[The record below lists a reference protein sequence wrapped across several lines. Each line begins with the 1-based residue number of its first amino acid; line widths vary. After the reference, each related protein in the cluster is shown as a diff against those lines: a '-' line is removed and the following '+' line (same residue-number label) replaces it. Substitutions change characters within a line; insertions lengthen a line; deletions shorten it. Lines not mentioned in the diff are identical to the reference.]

1 MTLSEFSIK
10 RPIFV
15 TMLTL
20 VVLVL
25 GFISLS
31 RLPIDLM
38 PDITYPTLNVSTSY
52 PNTAPE
58 EMEQIITRPIEEAL
72 SSVPGVEEIFSVSSQ
87 GSSSVRVMFSWG
99 TNLDEAANDIRERID
114 RIIGRFPEEVQRPT
128 LRKFDPAQMPILFIG
143 LLSELDPIQ
152 VRKIIDEQ
160 IAYRL
165 ERVPGVAS
173 VDVWGGLEREIQVN
187 LFPDKVKALGLPLD
201 LIVSKIRQENIDLP
215 AGTIEKGN
223 YEIVVRI
230 PGVYTN
236 IDQIKETIVAI
247 RDGAAIRVKD
257 IASVED
263 SFRRITRVTR
273 INDLPGIRLSIYKQS
288 GQNTVKVVEGINKE
302 LKRVEEDYPQFKFIT
317 LRDSAKYIKD
327 SINNVSS
334 SALYGG
340 FLAVVVLL
348 FFLADVRSTMV
359 IALSIPI
366 SIIATF
372 VLIYFNGFTLNVMS
386 LGGLALGIGMMV
398 DSSIVVL
405 ENIFR
410 MKEEEKKPL
419 IKAAIEGSREV
430 TGAIIASTI
439 TTVIVF
445 MPMLFVRGAS
455 GIMFKQ
461 LAYVVTFSLACS
473 LIVALTLVPML
484 TTRILKSEEDE
495 KAKRSSKI
503 YLKTKQAFARIEN
516 AYKSLIDYSLHRRTQ
531 IVIGTVV
538 LLAISVFLFRFVGKE
553 YMPQT
558 DEGEVSITVEME
570 VGTRLSV
577 MDQKLKEV
585 SALVKQYVPELDSIM
600 ESAGSGG
607 WRGGANQGNIT
618 IKLVPKS
625 KRTRSSQEIAADLSR
640 KLSNIPGAVIRARAS
655 SNQMMFGMRGGGG
668 QERLQIE
675 IRGYDLDVAQS
686 LAEQVSRVVQNI
698 RGVTDVRISRLEGAP
713 EQHLVINRQKASDMK
728 LSVNQIGSFIQ
739 TILSGTQASQFREGG
754 REYRILV
761 KVKDSEKLDINDL
774 LDLTITNSDG
784 QQISLRNVVEVETK
798 RGPQQIERRDRE
810 RIINVSGEVADRDL
824 GSVIREAR
832 QALKTIPVPRDFAI
846 NFTGDYEEQQKAN
859 RELMISII
867 LALFLVYMVMA
878 MQYESLRDPL
888 IVMFSVPL
896 AIIGVVLI
904 LILTNTTLNVE
915 TYIGLIMLGGI
926 VVNNAILLVDY
937 TNLLRR
943 RDGME
948 LMEAV
953 KEAGRR
959 RLRPILMTALTTIFG
974 MLPMAIGL
982 GEGSEVQAPLART
995 VIGGLTSSTF
1005 ITLVFI
1011 PVVYSLIEQRRQERK
1026 NRFNNGQSFSE
1037 PAN

>member
-1 MTLSEFSIK
+1 MSLSEFSIK

-15 TMLTL
+15 IMLTL
-20 VVLVL
+20 VVIVL

-31 RLPIDLM
+31 RIPIDLM

-52 PNTAPE
+52 GNTAPE

-72 SSVPGVEEIFSVSSQ
+72 SSVPGVEEIYSVSSQ
-87 GSSSVRVMFSWG
+87 GSSTVRVMFAWG
-99 TNLDEAANDIRERID
+99 TDLEEAANDIRERID

-128 LRKFDPAQMPILFIG
+128 LRKFDPAQMPVLMMG
-143 LLSELDPIQ
+143 VLTELDPIQ

-160 IAYRL
+160 MTYRL

-173 VDVWGGLEREIQVN
+173 VDVWGGREREIQIN
-187 LFPDKVKALGLPLD
+187 LMPDKVKALGLPLD
-201 LIVSKIRQENIDLP
+201 TIISKLRQENIDIP

-223 YEIVVRI
+223 YELTIRI

-236 IDQIKETIVAI
+236 IDQIRETIIAV
-247 RDGAAIRVKD
+247 RDGAAIRIRD

-263 SFRRITRVTR
+263 TFRRITRVAR
-273 INDLPGIRLSIYKQS
+273 INDLEGVRLAVYKQS
-288 GQNTVKVVEGINKE
+288 GQNTVRVVEGVLKE
-302 LKRVEEDYPQFKFIT
+302 IKSLQEDYPQFKFIT
-317 LRDSAKYIKD
+317 LRDSARYIRNA
-327 SINNVSS
+327 INNVVN

-340 FLAVVVLL
+340 LLAIFVLL
-348 FFLADVRSTMV
+348 FFLVNFRSTLV

-372 VLIYFNGFTLNVMS
+372 TLIYFNGFTLNVMS

-410 MKEEEKKPL
+410 LREEDKLPL
-419 IKAAIEGSREV
+419 LKAAVNGAKEV
-430 TGAIIASTI
+430 TAAIIASTV
-439 TTVIVF
+439 TTLIVF

-461 LAYVVTFSLACS
+461 LAYVVAFSLACS

-484 TTRILKSEEDE
+484 
-495 KAKRSSKI
+495 SSKI
-503 YLKTKQAFARIEN
+503 LKEEEIGHHHNSKLATKAKEIFAGMEN
-516 AYKSLIDYSLHRRTQ
+516 SYKNLLRYSLHHRPR
-531 IVIGTVV
+531 V
-538 LLAISVFLFRFVGKE
+538 LLITALLLLFSIFLFRFVGRE

-577 MDQKLKEV
+577 MDQKLREV
-585 SALVKQYVPELDSIM
+585 VSLARMHVPEIESIQ
-600 ESAGSGG
+600 EGAGSGG
-607 WRGGANQGNIT
+607 WRGGANQGNVT
-618 IKLVPKS
+618 LKLVPKS
-625 KRTRSSQEIAADLSR
+625 QRTRSSMEIAADLGR
-640 KLSNIPGAVIRARAS
+640 KLSGIPGAVVRTRAS
-655 SNQMMFGMRGGGG
+655 GGQMMFGMRGGGG
-668 QERLQIE
+668 TERLQIE
-675 IRGYDLDVAQS
+675 VRGYDMKVAQS
-686 LAEQVSRVVQNI
+686 LAEQVRNVVKNI
-698 RGVTDVRISRLEGAP
+698 RGVTDVRISRLEGTP
-713 EQHLVINRQKASDMK
+713 ERHLVVDRQKASDMR
-728 LSVNQIGSFIQ
+728 LSVNQIGNFIM
-739 TILSGTQASQFREGG
+739 TILSGSQASYFREGG

-761 KVKDSEKLDINDL
+761 RVKDSEKLDLNEI
-774 LDLTITNSDG
+774 LDLTITNAIG
-784 QQISLRNVVEVETK
+784 EQVSLRNVVEVREE

-810 RIINVSGEVADRDL
+810 RVITVSGEIADRDL
-824 GSVIREAR
+824 GSVIRDAR
-832 QALKTIPVPRDFAI
+832 RALRTIPVPRDFVI

-859 RELMISII
+859 RELMLAII

-878 MQYESLRDPL
+878 MLYESLRDPL
-888 IVMFSVPL
+888 IIMFSVPL
-896 AIIGVVLI
+896 AIVGVVLI
-904 LILTNTTLNVE
+904 LILTNTTLNVQA
-915 TYIGLIMLGGI
+915 YIGLIMLGGI

-937 TNLLRR
+937 TNLLRN

-948 LMEAV
+948 MMEAIQ
-953 KEAGRR
+953 EAGRR
-959 RLRPILMTALTTIFG
+959 RLRPILMTALTTIIA

-1005 ITLVFI
+1005 ITLIVI
-1011 PVVYSLIEQRRQERK
+1011 PVVYSLFEQKRTK
-1026 NRFNNGQSFSE
+1026 KT
-1037 PAN
+1037 

>member
-1 MTLSEFSIK
+1 MSLSEFSIK

-15 TMLTL
+15 IMLTL
-20 VVLVL
+20 VVIVL

-31 RLPIDLM
+31 RIPIDLM

-52 PNTAPE
+52 GNTAPE

-72 SSVPGVEEIFSVSSQ
+72 SSVPGVEEIYSVSSQ
-87 GSSSVRVMFSWG
+87 GSSTVRVMFAWG
-99 TNLDEAANDIRERID
+99 TDLEEAANDIRERID

-128 LRKFDPAQMPILFIG
+128 LRKFDPAQMPVLMMG
-143 LLSELDPIQ
+143 VLTELDPIQ

-160 IAYRL
+160 MTYRL

-173 VDVWGGLEREIQVN
+173 VDVWGGREREIQIN
-187 LFPDKVKALGLPLD
+187 LMPDKVKALGLPLD
-201 LIVSKIRQENIDLP
+201 TIISKLRQENIDIP

-223 YEIVVRI
+223 YELTIRI

-236 IDQIKETIVAI
+236 IDQIRETIIAV
-247 RDGAAIRVKD
+247 RDGAAIRIRD

-263 SFRRITRVTR
+263 TFRRITRVAR
-273 INDLPGIRLSIYKQS
+273 INDLEGVRLAIYKQS
-288 GQNTVKVVEGINKE
+288 GQNTVRVVEGVLKE
-302 LKRVEEDYPQFKFIT
+302 IKSLQEDYPQFKFIT
-317 LRDSAKYIKD
+317 LRDSARYIRNA
-327 SINNVSS
+327 INNVGN
-334 SALYGG
+334 SAMYGG
-340 FLAVVVLL
+340 LLAIFVLL
-348 FFLADVRSTMV
+348 FFLVNFRSTLV

-372 VLIYFNGFTLNVMS
+372 TLIYFNGFTLNVMS

-410 MKEEEKKPL
+410 LREEDKLPL
-419 IKAAIEGSREV
+419 LKAAVNGAKEV
-430 TGAIIASTI
+430 TSAIIASTV
-439 TTVIVF
+439 TTLIVF

-461 LAYVVTFSLACS
+461 LAYVVAFSLACS

-484 TTRILKSEEDE
+484 
-495 KAKRSSKI
+495 SSKI
-503 YLKTKQAFARIEN
+503 LKEEEIGHHHNSKLATKAKEIFAGMEN
-516 AYKSLIDYSLHRRTQ
+516 SYKNLLRYSLHHRPR
-531 IVIGTVV
+531 V
-538 LLAISVFLFRFVGKE
+538 LLITALLLLFSIFLFRFVGRE

-577 MDQKLKEV
+577 MDQKLREV
-585 SALVKQYVPELDSIM
+585 VSLARMHVPEIESIQ
-600 ESAGSGG
+600 EGAGSGG
-607 WRGGANQGNIT
+607 WRGGANQGNVT
-618 IKLVPKS
+618 LKLIPKS
-625 KRTRSSQEIAADLSR
+625 QRTRSSMEVAADLGR
-640 KLSNIPGAVIRARAS
+640 KLSGIPGAVIRTRAS
-655 SNQMMFGMRGGGG
+655 GGQMMFGMRGGGG
-668 QERLQIE
+668 TERLQIE
-675 IRGYDLDVAQS
+675 VRGYDMKVAQS
-686 LAEQVSRVVQNI
+686 LAEQVRNVVKNI
-698 RGVTDVRISRLEGAP
+698 RGVTDVRISRLEGTP
-713 EQHLVINRQKASDMK
+713 ERHLVVDRQKASDMR
-728 LSVNQIGSFIQ
+728 LSVNQIGNFIM
-739 TILSGTQASQFREGG
+739 TILSGSQASYFREGG

-761 KVKDSEKLDINDL
+761 RVKDSEKLDLNEI
-774 LDLTITNSDG
+774 LDLTITNAIG
-784 QQISLRNVVEVETK
+784 EQVSLRNVVEVREE

-810 RIINVSGEVADRDL
+810 RVITVSGEIADRDL
-824 GSVIREAR
+824 GSVIRDAR
-832 QALKTIPVPRDFAI
+832 RALRTIPVPRDFVI

-859 RELMISII
+859 RELMLAII

-878 MQYESLRDPL
+878 MLYESLRDPL

-896 AIIGVVLI
+896 AIVGVVLI
-904 LILTNTTLNVE
+904 LILTNTTLNVQA
-915 TYIGLIMLGGI
+915 YIGLIMLGGI

-937 TNLLRR
+937 TNLLRN

-948 LMEAV
+948 MMEAIQ
-953 KEAGRR
+953 EAGRR
-959 RLRPILMTALTTIFG
+959 RLRPILMTALTTIIA

-1005 ITLVFI
+1005 ITLIVI
-1011 PVVYSLIEQRRQERK
+1011 PVVYSLFEQKRTK
-1026 NRFNNGQSFSE
+1026 KT
-1037 PAN
+1037 

>member
-1 MTLSEFSIK
+1 MSLSEFSIK
-10 RPIFV
+10 RPIFI
-15 TMLTL
+15 TMLIL

-38 PDITYPTLNVSTSY
+38 PDITFPTLSVFTSY

-87 GSSSVRVMFSWG
+87 GSSSVRVMFDWG
-99 TNLDEAANDIRERID
+99 TNLEAAADDIRERID

-128 LRKFDPAQMPILFIG
+128 LRKFDPAQMPVLMVGI
-143 LLSELDPIQ
+143 LSELDPVQ

-160 IAYRL
+160 VSYRV

-173 VDVWGGLEREIQVN
+173 VDIWGGLEREIQVN

-201 LIVSKIRQENIDLP
+201 VIITKIRQENIDIP

-223 YEIVVRI
+223 YEITVRI
-230 PGVYTN
+230 PGAYTSV
-236 IDQIKETIVAI
+236 DQIKETIVAI
-247 RDGAAIRVKD
+247 RERAVIRIKD

-263 SFRRITRVTR
+263 THRRITRVAR
-273 INDLPGIRLSIYKQS
+273 INDLQGVRLAVYKQS
-288 GQNTVKVVEGINKE
+288 GQNTVKVVEDVYKE
-302 LKRVEEDYPQFKFIT
+302 LKRIQEDYPQFKFIT
-317 LRDSAKYIKD
+317 IRDSAKYIKNA
-327 SINNVSS
+327 INNVG
-334 SALYGG
+334 SAAMYGG
-340 FLAVVVLL
+340 LLAVFVLL
-348 FFLADVRSTMV
+348 FFLVNVRSTLV

-372 VLIYFNGFTLNVMS
+372 TLIYFNGFTLNVMS

-410 MKEEEKKPL
+410 LRKGGMPL
-419 IKAAIEGSREV
+419 QKASVEGAREV
-430 TGAIIASTI
+430 TSAIVASTV
-439 TTVIVF
+439 TTLIVF
-445 MPMLFVRGAS
+445 LPMLFIRGAS

-461 LAYVVTFSLACS
+461 LAYVVSFSLACS

-484 TTRILKSEEDE
+484 ASKILKGDNIGRHNPDSWLAA
-495 KAKRSSKI
+495 KAKQIFSS
-503 YLKTKQAFARIEN
+503 IEN
-516 AYKSLIDYSLHRRTQ
+516 SYKNLLNYCLHHRFRVVLITA
-531 IVIGTVV
+531 V
-538 LLAISVFLFRFVGKE
+538 LLAISIFLFRFVGRE

-558 DEGEVSITVEME
+558 DEGEVRMTVEME

-577 MDQKLKEV
+577 MDQNLREV
-585 SALVKQYVPELDSIM
+585 LNLVKPMVPEIESI
-600 ESAGSGG
+600 EERAGSGG
-607 WRGGANQGNIT
+607 WRGAANQGNIT
-618 IKLVPKS
+618 LKLVPKS
-625 KRTRSSQEIAADLSR
+625 QRSRSSMEIAADLSW
-640 KLSNIPGAVIRARAS
+640 KLSNIPGAIIRTRAS
-655 SNQMMFGMRGGGG
+655 GGQMMFGMRGGGG
-668 QERLQIE
+668 EERLQIE
-675 IRGYDLDVAQS
+675 IRGYEMEVAQN
-686 LAEQVSRVVQNI
+686 LAAEVKRVVEKI
-698 RGVTDVRISRLEGAP
+698 KGVTDVRVSREEGMP
-713 EQHLVINRQKASDMK
+713 EQHLVIDRQKASDMK
-728 LSVNQIGSFIQ
+728 LSVNQIGDFIG
-739 TILSGTQASQFREGG
+739 TILSGSEASRFREGG

-761 KVKDSEKLDINDL
+761 KVKDSEYLDVNDL

-784 QQISLRNVVEVETK
+784 EQVSLRNVIQVSSE
-798 RGPQQIERRDRE
+798 RGPQRIERRDRE
-810 RIINVSGEVADRDL
+810 RIINISGEIADRDL
-824 GSVIREAR
+824 GSVIRDAR
-832 QALKTIPVPRDFAI
+832 QALKTIPIPRDFAV

-867 LALFLVYMVMA
+867 LALFLVYMIMA
-878 MQYESLRDPL
+878 MLYESFRDPL

-896 AIIGVVLI
+896 AIVGVALI
-904 LILTNTTLNVE
+904 LILTGTTLNVQ

-948 LMEAV
+948 LMEAI

-959 RLRPILMTALTTIFG
+959 RMRPILMTALTTIIA
-974 MLPMAIGL
+974 MIPMALGL
-982 GEGSEVQAPLART
+982 REGSEVQTPLARA
-995 VIGGLTSSTF
+995 VIGGLTSATF
-1005 ITLVFI
+1005 ITLVVI
-1011 PVVYSLIEQRRQERK
+1011 PVVYSLFEKRRK
-1026 NRFNNGQSFSE
+1026 TS
-1037 PAN
+1037 

>member
-1 MTLSEFSIK
+1 MNISEFSIK

-15 TMLTL
+15 TMLIL
-20 VVLVL
+20 IILVL

-31 RLPIDLM
+31 RLPLDLM

-87 GSSSVRVMFSWG
+87 GTSMVRVMFTWG
-99 TNLDEAANDIRERID
+99 TNLDEASNDIRERID
-114 RIIGRFPEEVQRPT
+114 RIISRFPEEVQRPT
-128 LRKFDPAQMPILFIG
+128 LRKFDPAQMPVLMVGAI
-143 LLSELDPIQ
+143 SELDPIQ

-160 IAYRL
+160 ISYRL

-201 LIVSKIRQENIDLP
+201 LIISKISQENVDVP

-223 YEIVVRI
+223 YEIVIRI

-247 RDGAAIRVKD
+247 REGAAVRIKD

-263 SFRRITRVTR
+263 SYRRITRVAR
-273 INDLPGIRLSIYKQS
+273 VNGLPGIRLAIYKQS
-288 GQNTVKVVEGINKE
+288 GQNTVRVVEEVNKE
-302 LKRVEEDYPQFKFIT
+302 LERLHEDYPQIQFIT
-317 LRDSAKYIKD
+317 VRDSAKFIKD

-340 FLAVVVLL
+340 ILAVLVLL
-348 FFLADVRSTMV
+348 FFLVNVRSTLV
-359 IALSIPI
+359 IATSIPI

-372 VLIYFNGFTLNVMS
+372 TLMYFNGFTLNVMS

-398 DSSIVVL
+398 DNSIVVL

-410 MKEEEKKPL
+410 LKESGWPVM
-419 IKAAIEGSREV
+419 KAAVDGTKEV
-430 TGAIIASTI
+430 TEAIIASTL

-445 MPMLFVRGAS
+445 LPMLFVRGAS

-461 LAYVVTFSLACS
+461 LAYVVAFSLTCS
-473 LIVALTLVPML
+473 LFVAITIVPML
-484 TTRILKSEEDE
+484 SSRILKGPEKSKEDPPSRIALQ
-495 KAKRSSKI
+495 AKKLFSKM
-503 YLKTKQAFARIEN
+503 EDS
-516 AYKSLIDYSLHRRTQ
+516 YKNLLNYSLHHRAKVLI
-531 IVIGTVV
+531 IVGA
-538 LLAISVFLFRFVGKE
+538 LLVISLILIRFVGSE
-553 YMPQT
+553 YLPQT
-558 DEGEVSITVEME
+558 DEGEVSVTVEME

-577 MDQKLKEV
+577 MDVKLREV
-585 SALVKQYVPELDSIM
+585 SELIKNYVPEIETLQ

-607 WRGGANQGNIT
+607 WRGGANQGSIT
-618 IKLVPKS
+618 LKLKPKS
-625 KRTRSSQEIAADLSR
+625 MRTRTSAEIAADLSR
-640 KLSNIPGAVIRARAS
+640 QLSQIPGAIIRTRAS

-668 QERLQIE
+668 QERLQVE
-675 IRGYDLDVAQS
+675 IRGYDMDVAQS
-686 LAEQVSRVVQNI
+686 LAEQVKRVVENI
-698 RGVTDVRISRLEGAP
+698 RGVTDIRISRLEGAP
-713 EQHLVINRQKASDMK
+713 EQHLVIDRQKASDMK
-728 LSVNQIGSFIQ
+728 LSVSQIADFIQ
-739 TILSGTQASQFREGG
+739 TILMGTQASQFREGG

-761 KVKDSEKLDINDL
+761 KVKDSEKLDVNNL
-774 LDLTITNSDG
+774 LDLTMTNSDG
-784 QQISLRNVVEVETK
+784 QQISLRNVIEVEPQ
-798 RGPQQIERRDRE
+798 RGPMQVERRDRE
-810 RIINVSGEVADRDL
+810 RIINVSGEVAGRDL
-824 GSVIREAR
+824 GSVIADAR
-832 QALKTIPVPRDFAI
+832 KALKTIPIPRDFTI

-859 RELMISII
+859 RELLISIL

-878 MQYESLRDPL
+878 MLYESMRDPI

-896 AIIGVVLI
+896 AVIGVVFI
-904 LILTNTTLNVE
+904 LILTGTTFNVE
-915 TYIGLIMLGGI
+915 TYIGCIMLGGI

-948 LMEAV
+948 LMEAI

-959 RLRPILMTALTTIFG
+959 RLRPILMTALTTIFA
-974 MLPMAIGL
+974 MIPLAL
-982 GEGSEVQAPLART
+982 GIQEGSEVQAPLARA

-1005 ITLVFI
+1005 ITLVVI
-1011 PVVYSLIEQRRQERK
+1011 PVIYSIFEQRRK
-1026 NRFNNGQSFSE
+1026 VKD
-1037 PAN
+1037 